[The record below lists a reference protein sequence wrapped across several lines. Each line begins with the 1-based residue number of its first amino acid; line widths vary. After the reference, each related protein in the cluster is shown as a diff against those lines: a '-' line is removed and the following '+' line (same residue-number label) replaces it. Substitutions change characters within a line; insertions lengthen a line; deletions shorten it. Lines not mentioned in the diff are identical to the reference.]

1 MAPAPGTERAP
12 RPPARAPVQDG
23 DWHDTLFIPPR
34 QGALKATPELF
45 NNISNDIG
53 VSDQMNDMF
62 YCMGQTGPDG
72 QTPGRFEDG
81 ASP

>member
-1 MAPAPGTERAP
+1 M
-12 RPPARAPVQDG
+12 QDG

-34 QGALKATPELF
+34 QGALKVTPELF
-45 NNISNDIG
+45 NNVSNDIG

-72 QTPGRFEDG
+72 ASPGRFADG